1 MRNLNDD
8 VVTTAQDAIAA
19 ALDGDQ
25 LTRLK
30 ARGAELDLPSA
41 VNYLRAEVDRIF
53 ADSGH
58 GAII

>member
-1 MRNLNDD
+1 VRNLNDD

-41 VNYLRAEVDRIF
+41 VIYLRTEVDRIL
-53 ADSGH
+53 ADGRH